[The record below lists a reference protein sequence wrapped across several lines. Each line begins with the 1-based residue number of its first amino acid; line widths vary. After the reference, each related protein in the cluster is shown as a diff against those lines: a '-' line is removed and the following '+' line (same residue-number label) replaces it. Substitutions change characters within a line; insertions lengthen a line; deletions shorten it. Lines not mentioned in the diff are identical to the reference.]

1 MRKSPLLRGK
11 PRKKPPR
18 TNSPSA
24 ATRVPCSTTTA
35 KNDDALGIRFRRT
48 PSDHEVDGCRR
59 YARKLGYLGNR
70 ERRAALSKD
79 SAPPPTPL
87 VTGQSPFGGHS
98 RPRGLNM
105 ASSPAV
111 RMSSRLLVLWRD
123 SAAPLTRR
131 RAWPSWPALARRVP
145 QRLLADPSSP
155 SATLLR

>member
-24 ATRVPCSTTTA
+24 ATRVACSTTTA

-79 SAPPPTPL
+79 SAPPPTPPGDGAES
-87 VTGQSPFGGHS
+87 V
-98 RPRGLNM
+98 
-105 ASSPAV
+105 
-111 RMSSRLLVLWRD
+111 WW
-123 SAAPLTRR
+123 PLTTTWSKYGLITSVTH
-131 RAWPSWPALARRVP
+131 A
-145 QRLLADPSSP
+145 
-155 SATLLR
+155 